1 MGTLKIE
8 TLARLN
14 ENPWKGRGVEV
25 PEAHRMVVEA
35 RLILGWKWTL
45 WVKTRGGE
53 GRRDS
58 VEVVTV
64 TPPTWDWND
73 DDDVLECNCSCNVK
87 GLAQ

>member
-1 MGTLKIE
+1 
-8 TLARLN
+8 
-14 ENPWKGRGVEV
+14 
-25 PEAHRMVVEA
+25 MVVEA